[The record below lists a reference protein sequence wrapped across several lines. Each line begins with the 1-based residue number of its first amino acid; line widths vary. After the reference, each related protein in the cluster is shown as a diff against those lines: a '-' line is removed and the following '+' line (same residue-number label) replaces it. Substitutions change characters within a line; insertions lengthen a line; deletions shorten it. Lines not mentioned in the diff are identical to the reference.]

1 MASHTQP
8 QEHANSRCFCRHID
22 TVTLSLSFKSQSQ
35 SQSES
40 HPLYHLSIQTGHA
53 DAGTLIL
60 LASVLLSPLG
70 SGGLTAKPA
79 HPRSDEERSIQAAQ

>member
-1 MASHTQP
+1 MFSNI
-8 QEHANSRCFCRHID
+8 EYSYFGSNMNRKR
-22 TVTLSLSFKSQSQ
+22 
-35 SQSES
+35 
-40 HPLYHLSIQTGHA
+40 HLSIQTGHA